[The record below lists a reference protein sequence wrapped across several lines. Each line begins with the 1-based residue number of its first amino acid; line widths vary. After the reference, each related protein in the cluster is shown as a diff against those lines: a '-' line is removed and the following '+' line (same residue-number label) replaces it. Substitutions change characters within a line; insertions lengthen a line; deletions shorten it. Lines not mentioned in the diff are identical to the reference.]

1 METLKI
7 DGSIGHG
14 GGQILRSALA
24 LSAILGKPFE
34 MHSIRKDRNQSGLR
48 RQHLCGVLATAE
60 ICGAKLE
67 GAELGSED
75 LLFIPKK
82 IKAGTYQFAVGTGGS
97 VSLVLQSVLLPLTVQ
112 KMKSHISVAG
122 GTYTPQAPTAEFFAE
137 TLVPRMNQM
146 GYSIQAEI
154 ARAGFFRIG
163 GGLVKVG
170 CCRKDTFMPVYWM
183 NKETP
188 RKCFIQIVTSQFP
201 EKTTLKIAKLI
212 REELSKMRNMIPY
225 ELEITENPDIEEPG
239 AAVIVRTTGR
249 NPTVF
254 SEIAQ
259 YGYTSEALVRSL
271 GKQIR
276 GFLAALAPIE
286 THLADQIILPLF
298 FAAGGSFLTK
308 GLSEHLESCIKV
320 LELFTGQKVKT
331 EKDGKCLVVN
341 VPKFKRENN
350 D

>member
-7 DGSIGHG
+7 DGSICHG

-34 MHSIRKDRNQSGLR
+34 MHSIRKNRSQPGLR
-48 RQHLCGVLATAE
+48 RQHLCGVLAAAE

-75 LLFIPKK
+75 LLFIPKQ

-97 VSLVLQSVLLPLTVQ
+97 VSLVLQSILLPLAVQ
-112 KMKSHISVAG
+112 KVKSHISVAG
-122 GTYTPQAPTAEFFAE
+122 GTYTPQAPTAEFFTE

-146 GYSIQAEI
+146 GYSVKAEI
-154 ARAGFFRIG
+154 TRAGFFRIG
-163 GGLVKVG
+163 GGLVQVD
-170 CCRKDTFMPVYWM
+170 CCRKDNFMPVYWM
-183 NKETP
+183 EKESP
-188 RKCFIQIVTSQFP
+188 RKCFIQIVTSHFP
-201 EKTTLKIAKLI
+201 EKTTLKVAKLI

-225 ELEITENPDIEEPG
+225 ELEIMENPDIEEPG
-239 AAVIVRTTGR
+239 AAVIVRTAGR
-249 NPTVF
+249 IPTVF

-259 YGYTSEALVRSL
+259 YGYSSEALARSL

-276 GFLAALAPIE
+276 SFLAASAPIE
-286 THLADQIILPLF
+286 SHLADQIILPLF
-298 FAAGGSFLTK
+298 FAAGGIFLTK
-308 GLSEHLESCIKV
+308 SSSEHLESCIKI

-331 EKDGKCLVVN
+331 ERDGKCLVVN
-341 VPKFKRENN
+341 VPKLRRENN

>member
-1 METLKI
+1 MPCL
-7 DGSIGHG
+7 
-14 GGQILRSALA
+14 
-24 LSAILGKPFE
+24 
-34 MHSIRKDRNQSGLR
+34 
-48 RQHLCGVLATAE
+48 
-60 ICGAKLE
+60 
-67 GAELGSED
+67 
-75 LLFIPKK
+75 
-82 IKAGTYQFAVGTGGS
+82 KAG
-97 VSLVLQSVLLPLTVQ
+97 VS
-112 KMKSHISVAG
+112 
-122 GTYTPQAPTAEFFAE
+122 APKF
-137 TLVPRMNQM
+137 
-146 GYSIQAEI
+146 
-154 ARAGFFRIG
+154 
-163 GGLVKVG
+163 
-170 CCRKDTFMPVYWM
+170 D
-183 NKETP
+183 
-188 RKCFIQIVTSQFP
+188 
-201 EKTTLKIAKLI
+201 
-212 REELSKMRNMIPY
+212 

-276 GFLAALAPIE
+276 GFLAASAPIE

-341 VPKFKRENN
+341 VPKFKRENH

>member
-34 MHSIRKDRNQSGLR
+34 MHSIRKDRSQPGLR
-48 RQHLCGVLATAE
+48 RQHLCGVSAAAE

-97 VSLVLQSVLLPLTVQ
+97 VSLVLQSILLPLAVQ
-112 KMKSHISVAG
+112 KVKSHISVAG
-122 GTYTPQAPTAEFFAE
+122 GTYTPQAPTAEFFTE
-137 TLVPRMNQM
+137 TLVPQMNQM
-146 GYSIQAEI
+146 GYSVKAEI
-154 ARAGFFRIG
+154 TRAGFFRIG
-163 GGLVKVG
+163 GGLVQVD
-170 CCRKDTFMPVYWM
+170 CCRKDNFMPVYWM
-183 NKETP
+183 EKESP
-188 RKCFIQIVTSQFP
+188 RKCFIQIVTSHFP
-201 EKTTLKIAKLI
+201 EKTTLKVAKLI

-225 ELEITENPDIEEPG
+225 ELEIMENPDIEEPG
-239 AAVIVRTTGR
+239 AAVIVRTAGR
-249 NPTVF
+249 TPTVF

-259 YGYTSEALVRSL
+259 YGYSSEALARSL

-276 GFLAALAPIE
+276 SFLAASAPIE

-298 FAAGGSFLTK
+298 FAAGGLFLTK
-308 GLSEHLESCIKV
+308 SSSEHLESCIKI

-341 VPKFKRENN
+341 VPKLRRENN

>member
-7 DGSIGHG
+7 DGSICHG

-34 MHSIRKDRNQSGLR
+34 MHSIRKNRSQPGLR
-48 RQHLCGVLATAE
+48 RQHLCGVLAAAE

-97 VSLVLQSVLLPLTVQ
+97 VSLVLQSILLPLAVQ
-112 KMKSHISVAG
+112 KVKSHISVAG
-122 GTYTPQAPTAEFFAE
+122 GTYTPQAPTAEFFTE

-146 GYSIQAEI
+146 GYSVKAEI
-154 ARAGFFRIG
+154 TRAGFFRIG
-163 GGLVKVG
+163 GGLVQVD
-170 CCRKDTFMPVYWM
+170 CCRKDNFMPVYWM
-183 NKETP
+183 EKESP
-188 RKCFIQIVTSQFP
+188 RKCFIQIVTSHFP
-201 EKTTLKIAKLI
+201 EKTTLKVAKLI

-225 ELEITENPDIEEPG
+225 ELEIMENPDIEEPG
-239 AAVIVRTTGR
+239 AAVIVRTAGR
-249 NPTVF
+249 IPTVF

-259 YGYTSEALVRSL
+259 YDYSSEALARSL

-276 GFLAALAPIE
+276 SFLAASAPIE
-286 THLADQIILPLF
+286 SHLADQIILPLF
-298 FAAGGSFLTK
+298 FAAGGIFLTK
-308 GLSEHLESCIKV
+308 SSSEHLESCIKI

-331 EKDGKCLVVN
+331 ERDGKCLVVN
-341 VPKFKRENN
+341 VPKLRRENN

>member
-7 DGSIGHG
+7 DGSICHG

-34 MHSIRKDRNQSGLR
+34 MHSIRKNRSQPGLR
-48 RQHLCGVLATAE
+48 RQHLCGVLAAAE

-97 VSLVLQSVLLPLTVQ
+97 VSLVLQSILLPLAVQ
-112 KMKSHISVAG
+112 KVKSHISVAG
-122 GTYTPQAPTAEFFAE
+122 GTYTPQAPTAEIFTE

-146 GYSIQAEI
+146 GYSVKAEI
-154 ARAGFFRIG
+154 TRAGFFRIG
-163 GGLVKVG
+163 GGLVQVD
-170 CCRKDTFMPVYWM
+170 CCRKDNFMPVYWM
-183 NKETP
+183 EKESP
-188 RKCFIQIVTSQFP
+188 RKCFIQIVTSHFP
-201 EKTTLKIAKLI
+201 EKTTLKVAKLI

-225 ELEITENPDIEEPG
+225 ELEIMENPDIEEPG
-239 AAVIVRTTGR
+239 AAVIVRTAGR
-249 NPTVF
+249 IPTVF

-259 YGYTSEALVRSL
+259 YGYSSEALARSL

-276 GFLAALAPIE
+276 SFLAASAPIE
-286 THLADQIILPLF
+286 SHLADQIILPLF
-298 FAAGGSFLTK
+298 FAAGGIFLTK
-308 GLSEHLESCIKV
+308 SSSEHLESCIKI

-331 EKDGKCLVVN
+331 ERDGKCLVVN
-341 VPKFKRENN
+341 VPKLRRENN